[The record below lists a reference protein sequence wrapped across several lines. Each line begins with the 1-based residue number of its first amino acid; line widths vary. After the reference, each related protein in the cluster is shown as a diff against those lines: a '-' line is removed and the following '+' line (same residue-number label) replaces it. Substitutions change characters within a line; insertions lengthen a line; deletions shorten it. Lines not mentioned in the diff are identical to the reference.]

1 MFSYNNQVETL
12 LKTQFTDLLENGTK
26 NYETSNVRC

>member
-1 MFSYNNQVETL
+1 MYFKFSALFSYISQVETL

-26 NYETSNVRC
+26 N